1 MENKVQMDFDIAS
14 AYAQLAVHTL
24 KKSGTEITPKEIKKE
39 MEMLYKKFEPDE
51 IIRLTNII
59 TKGNK

>member
-14 AYAQLAVHTL
+14 AYAQLAVHTQ

-59 TKGNK
+59 TKGKK

>member
-14 AYAQLAVHTL
+14 AHAQLAVHTL

-39 MEMLYKKFEPDE
+39 MEMFYKKFEPDE

-59 TKGNK
+59 TKGKK